1 MTFGHYTL
9 NGNGGVCFMSD
20 TEREAM
26 DKDLDIDEQQS
37 EDVAGGVN
45 AEVKAAVATTE
56 KRVSVEQPPQPL

>member
-1 MTFGHYTL
+1 
-9 NGNGGVCFMSD
+9 MSD

-37 EDVAGGVN
+37 EDVAGGAN

-56 KRVSVEQPPQPL
+56 KRVVVEQPPQPL